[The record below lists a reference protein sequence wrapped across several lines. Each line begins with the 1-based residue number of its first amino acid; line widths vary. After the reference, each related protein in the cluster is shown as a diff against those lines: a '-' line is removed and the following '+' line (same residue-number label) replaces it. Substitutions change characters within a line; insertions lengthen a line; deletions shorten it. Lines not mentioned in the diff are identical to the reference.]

1 MQDHVNYALHFHRE
15 ETGHD
20 VQYKEEWVYDQAARC
35 PHLPIVATV
44 KVHLYGATRFQ
55 QAHAA
60 IEFPD
65 GSRWIMGLRME
76 IQSLHAPV
84 GSELHH
90 RDAPILRSEERRVG
104 KECR

>member
-35 PHLPIVATV
+35 PHLPIEATV

-60 IEFPD
+60 IEFPAAY
-65 GSRWIMGLRME
+65 
-76 IQSLHAPV
+76 AP
-84 GSELHH
+84 
-90 RDAPILRSEERRVG
+90 
-104 KECR
+104 